1 MAYTASRSQF
11 VMSLRGVLQKQA
23 SVQRSALVPCCSMR
37 QPMQMRTL
45 AVGPSCRAAP
55 LAGPIGSRSVL
66 PRMTSRASSVKVQAA
81 GVGDGLKVDLRG
93 ELSTQANWV
102 CRDLRIR
109 PCACVR
115 VLQGRRPSSLASRT
129 TRCVL
134 AFLSLSDRTMSR
146 GLIEP
151 VPTSES
157 NPMCRDSDGPSPR
170 PCKRQALK
178 CLLASG

>member
-1 MAYTASRSQF
+1 
-11 VMSLRGVLQKQA
+11 MSLRAVLQKQV
-23 SVQRSALVPCCSMR
+23 SVQRSALIPCCSMR

-93 ELSTQANWV
+93 EHNAQANWV

-109 PCACVR
+109 PCACVP
-115 VLQGRRPSSLASRT
+115 VSQGRRPSSLASRM

-134 AFLSLSDRTMSR
+134 AFLSRSDRTMSLR

-157 NPMCRDSDGPSPR
+157 IPMCRDSDGPSPR